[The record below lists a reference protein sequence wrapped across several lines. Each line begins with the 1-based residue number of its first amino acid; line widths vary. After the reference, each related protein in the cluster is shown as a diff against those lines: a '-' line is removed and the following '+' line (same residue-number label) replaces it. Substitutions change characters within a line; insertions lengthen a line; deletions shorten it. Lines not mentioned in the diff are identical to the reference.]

1 MKRISQAELKRLESS
16 GTKVHRKMGTGT
28 KPVAAAKPAAPK
40 KEVPMASMQA
50 SMQHLEQ
57 QAQATQKVI
66 ASNTAVIEDFRK
78 NLSSV
83 VEKVQKRVPYVF
95 DVERDRDRLIERIVA
110 TPQPE

>member
-40 KEVPMASMQA
+40 KEVPMASMQV
-50 SMQHLEQ
+50 SMQHLEE

-66 ASNTAVIEDFRK
+66 ASNTEVIDEFRK
-78 NLSSV
+78 GLSSV
-83 VEKVQKRVPYVF
+83 VEKVQQRVPYVF
-95 DVERDRDRLIERIVA
+95 DVERGKNLLIERIIA
-110 TPQPE
+110 TPQLK

>member
-1 MKRISQAELKRLESS
+1 
-16 GTKVHRKMGTGT
+16 
-28 KPVAAAKPAAPK
+28 
-40 KEVPMASMQA
+40 MASMQV
-50 SMQHLEQ
+50 SMQHLEE

-66 ASNTAVIEDFRK
+66 ASNTAVIDGFRK
-78 NLSSV
+78 DLSSV